1 MKRFELLLI
10 ALLLMGGSMVMNAQS
25 LKGRVYYSKN
35 IMTEE
40 MRKEVAELD
49 LDDDEEVNA
58 DMVEKTM
65 KATCIAFTVTF
76 FSDKQLELKMDS
88 YMDEKILEKSGISWA
103 KRKALKAVM
112 GTFPSQ
118 KEKFNY
124 TVKGNVVT
132 CGSGKDKEVFTLSKD
147 GKYLYGKTED
157 GYKFTLTRTK

>member
-49 LDDDEEVNA
+49 LDDDEEENA

-76 FSDKQLELKMDS
+76 FSDKQLE
-88 YMDEKILEKSGISWA
+88 
-103 KRKALKAVM
+103 
-112 GTFPSQ
+112 
-118 KEKFNY
+118 
-124 TVKGNVVT
+124 
-132 CGSGKDKEVFTLSKD
+132 
-147 GKYLYGKTED
+147 
-157 GYKFTLTRTK
+157 

>member
-1 MKRFELLLI
+1 MKTELYVAAVTRAYRRAIDDLLEDP
-10 ALLLMGGSMVMNAQS
+10 ARYAANL
-25 LKGRVYYSKN
+25 
-35 IMTEE
+35 
-40 MRKEVAELD
+40 
-49 LDDDEEVNA
+49 
-58 DMVEKTM
+58 
-65 KATCIAFTVTF
+65 
-76 FSDKQLELKMDS
+76 DS